1 MTSAGRLTKRKLQVR
16 RLLGKADPPGIALLN
31 ELRVRAFWDNDASE
45 NRLSPDDHRK
55 SFTRTLIEHGEPF
68 DVLDLSRSHR
78 GIPKSMMAGIIAR
91 WSVWHFIER
100 GLLTSIPSNKD
111 IELCVGYDA
120 CSGIIPLANENY
132 AVLGTT
138 CRYRSLWI
146 IADRGGLDRYSEL
159 AECPWKINGI
169 VNGQDGNQLDEISG
183 STPLSSLAYLPSI
196 ARLSNGKEISMSK
209 ISMRY

>member
-1 MTSAGRLTKRKLQVR
+1 MTATARLTKRKVQVR
-16 RLLGKADPPGIALLN
+16 RLLEKADPPGIALLN
-31 ELRVRAFWDNDASE
+31 ELRVRAFWDADIGE
-45 NRLSPDDHRK
+45 PQLSPEDHRK

-78 GIPKSMMAGIIAR
+78 GIPKAMMAGIVAR

-100 GLLTSIPSNKD
+100 GLLTSIPSARD

-120 CSGIIPLANENY
+120 CSGIIPLTDDNY

-138 CRYRSLWI
+138 CRYRSLWV
-146 IADRGGLDRYSEL
+146 IADQGGLDRYPEL
-159 AECPWKINGI
+159 AECPWKINAI
-169 VNGQDGNQLDEISG
+169 VDGQDGNKLQRISG
-183 STPLSSLAYLPSI
+183 SIPLSDLAYLPPV

>member
-1 MTSAGRLTKRKLQVR
+1 MTAAVRLTKRKLQVR
-16 RLLGKADPPGIALLN
+16 RLLEKADPPGIALLN
-31 ELRVRAFWDNDASE
+31 EMRVRAFWETDVGE

-55 SFTRTLIEHGEPF
+55 SFTRTFVEHGEPF
-68 DVLDLSRSHR
+68 DVLDFSRSHR
-78 GIPKSMMAGIIAR
+78 GIPKAMMAGILAR

-100 GLLTSIPSNKD
+100 GLLTSIPEYQD

-120 CSGIIPLANENY
+120 CTGIIPLADENY

-138 CRYRSLWI
+138 CRYQSLWI
-146 IADRGGLDRYSEL
+146 IADQGGLDRYAKL

-169 VNGQDGNQLDEISG
+169 KEGHDGNQLKEISG
-183 STPLSSLAYLPSI
+183 STPLSDLAYLPSI
-196 ARLSNGKEISMSK
+196 VRLSNGKEVSMSK